1 MKKIS
6 FFREKDKTIKME
18 ENEKVLFKSIFQL
31 LEYYMIKYNQKNK
44 MLVYN
49 IIKIYCFYV
58 NYDKDYSWKMMRIF
72 ILNDA
77 KLFKVLLELINN
89 DSITFKNVLFET
101 YMYFSIDD
109 FDDENKIIVFNDNYN
124 IRIKIE

>member
-49 IIKIYCFYV
+49 IIKIYCFYF
-58 NYDKDYSWKMMRIF
+58 NYDKEYSWKMMCLYI
-72 ILNDA
+72 
-77 KLFKVLLELINN
+77 
-89 DSITFKNVLFET
+89 
-101 YMYFSIDD
+101 FSIDD

-124 IRIKIE
+124 KFMIKIGDVDMIYGRHKESIIRGTIYFIVVPFN

>member
-1 MKKIS
+1 
-6 FFREKDKTIKME
+6 
-18 ENEKVLFKSIFQL
+18 
-31 LEYYMIKYNQKNK
+31 MIKYNQKNK

-124 IRIKIE
+124 KFMIKIGDVDMIYGRHKESIIRGTIYFIGVPFN

>member
-124 IRIKIE
+124 KFISR